1 MWICEKCKEE
11 HEDSFDSCW
20 KCQSLKINLDDV
32 KKTIEDGEEDVI
44 EDLDKESVDKEN
56 GCLINILSVVGA
68 VITLFLGVI
77 VQISIYGSGGPD
89 SPGAGIVVGAV
100 FGAYYLIK
108 KELKKYFK
116 K

>member
-11 HEDSFDSCW
+11 HEDIFDSCW

-32 KKTIEDGEEDVI
+32 KKTIKDGGEDVV
-44 EDLDKESVDKEN
+44 ENSDKESVDKEN

-68 VITLFLGVI
+68 VIALFLGVAI
-77 VQISIYGSGGPD
+77 QISIYGSGGPD
-89 SPGAGIVVGAV
+89 APGAGILVGAV

>member
-1 MWICEKCKEE
+1 MWICEKCNEE

-20 KCQSLKINLDDV
+20 KCQNFKIKLDDV
-32 KKTIEDGEEDVI
+32 KRTIEDGEEDVI
-44 EDLDKESVDKEN
+44 EDSDKEN

-68 VITLFLGVI
+68 VIILFLGVSI
-77 VQISIYGSGGPD
+77 QVSIYGSGGPD
-89 SPGAGIVVGAV
+89 APGAGILIGAV